1 MYYRKGYGYEKGNI
15 DNIKDFCS
23 RFFSVFLFNE
33 LSGPRMSSADFGVVE
48 KNVMKKMAA
57 FHLEKQQ
64 GQAIKK
70 NLSIDPSNY
79 ENIEYYKAN
88 DPMDVREIVIVKF
101 KDTSQGDAFKKA
113 MQDRVD
119 AQIHAFDGYGVEQV
133 GLLKKAVISVD
144 MNYAIYVTCDKANDV
159 VSLYKEQL

>member
-23 RFFSVFLFNE
+23 RFFSMFLFNE

-70 NLSIDPSNY
+70 NLAIDPSNY

-101 KDTSQGDAFKKA
+101 KDTSQGAAFKKA

>member
-1 MYYRKGYGYEKGNI
+1 MY
-15 DNIKDFCS
+15 
-23 RFFSVFLFNE
+23 L
-33 LSGPRMSSADFGVVE
+33 
-48 KNVMKKMAA
+48 
-57 FHLEKQQ
+57 QQ
-64 GQAIKK
+64 QRQAIKK
-70 NLSIDPSNY
+70 NLAIDSSNY

>member
-1 MYYRKGYGYEKGNI
+1 MYCRKGYGYEKGNI

-23 RFFSVFLFNE
+23 RFFSMFLCNE
-33 LSGPRMSSADFGVVE
+33 LSGPRMSSANFGVVE

-70 NLSIDPSNY
+70 NLAIDPSNY

-88 DPMDVREIVIVKF
+88 DPMDVREIVIVQF
-101 KDTSQGDAFKKA
+101 KDASQGDAFKKA

>member
-1 MYYRKGYGYEKGNI
+1 MYCRKGYGYEKGNI

-70 NLSIDPSNY
+70 NLAIDPSNY

>member
-1 MYYRKGYGYEKGNI
+1 MGMKRATLIILKT
-15 DNIKDFCS
+15 FVVV
-23 RFFSVFLFNE
+23 FFAVFLFNE

-101 KDTSQGDAFKKA
+101 KDVNQGAAFKKA

-133 GLLKKAVISVD
+133 GLLKKAIVSVD

>member
-15 DNIKDFCS
+15 DNIKDFYS
-23 RFFSVFLFNE
+23 RFFSVFLCNE

-88 DPMDVREIVIVKF
+88 DPMDVREIVIVQF
-101 KDTSQGDAFKKA
+101 KDASQGDAFKKA
-113 MQDRVD
+113 IQDRID
-119 AQIHAFDGYGVEQV
+119 AQTHTFDG
-133 GLLKKAVISVD
+133 
-144 MNYAIYVTCDKANDV
+144 CFCC
-159 VSLYKEQL
+159 

>member
-64 GQAIKK
+64 RQAIKK
-70 NLSIDPSNY
+70 NLAIDPSNY

-144 MNYAIYVTCDKANDV
+144 VNYAIYVTCDKANDV

>member
-1 MYYRKGYGYEKGNI
+1 MGMKRATLIILKT
-15 DNIKDFCS
+15 FVVV
-23 RFFSVFLFNE
+23 FFSVFLFNE

-48 KNVMKKMAA
+48 KNVMKKMA
-57 FHLEKQQ
+57 
-64 GQAIKK
+64 
-70 NLSIDPSNY
+70 
-79 ENIEYYKAN
+79 
-88 DPMDVREIVIVKF
+88 
-101 KDTSQGDAFKKA
+101 AFKKA